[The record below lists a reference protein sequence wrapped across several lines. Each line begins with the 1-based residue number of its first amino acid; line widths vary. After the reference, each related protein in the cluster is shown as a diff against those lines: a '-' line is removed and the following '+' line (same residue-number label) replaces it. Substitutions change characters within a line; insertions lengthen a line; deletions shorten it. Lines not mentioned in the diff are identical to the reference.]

1 MKKLLLCACAALVL
15 AACNDNDDQPRFA
28 AENTKVENG
37 SLTGSNI
44 HFLGTSTVTSADGD
58 VYVDPQSDFEFAGL
72 RDFTL
77 YMHRTR
83 FAAAMPAMEMRLYAQ
98 PYTPGTGASLSF
110 ALPSVVP
117 QVSIPNAVGG
127 GMPGKISPPTRSP
140 TCRAP
145 STTPSAAS
153 VSRATSRNWAPTA
166 SNTRAACS
174 NNPKPNDM
182 KPEYKPFVDE
192 LVELCIKEDIGDGD
206 HTSLCCIPADEQ
218 GRMRLLCKE
227 EGTIAGIEIA
237 ELVLRRLDPP

>member
-127 GMPGKISPPTRSP
+127 GVCLERFPLLHAHRRAGHHRQHPLPHQFHVQRPETGLLPRRIRGPHARIIQNPT
-140 TCRAP
+140 
-145 STTPSAAS
+145 
-153 VSRATSRNWAPTA
+153 
-166 SNTRAACS
+166 
-174 NNPKPNDM
+174 
-182 KPEYKPFVDE
+182 
-192 LVELCIKEDIGDGD
+192 I
-206 HTSLCCIPADEQ
+206 
-218 GRMRLLCKE
+218 
-227 EGTIAGIEIA
+227 
-237 ELVLRRLDPP
+237 